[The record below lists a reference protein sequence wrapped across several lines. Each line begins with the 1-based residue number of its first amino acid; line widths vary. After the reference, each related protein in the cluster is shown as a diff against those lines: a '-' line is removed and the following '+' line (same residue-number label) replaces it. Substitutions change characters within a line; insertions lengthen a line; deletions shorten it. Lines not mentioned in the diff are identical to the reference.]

1 MNLIS
6 SIYNKI
12 LDVKLPVMLL
22 HLSWNEIFN
31 CFVPFKGIFAVTLLI
46 IKIHAEK
53 KYSENL
59 IQWKVLPFGEM
70 YPASLKVNIDYYLS
84 PRI

>member
-12 LDVKLPVMLL
+12 LNVKLPVMLL
-22 HLSWNEIFN
+22 HLSWNAIFN
-31 CFVPFKGIFAVTLLI
+31 CFVTVKGIFAVTLVL
-46 IKIHAEK
+46 IKIHAV
-53 KYSENL
+53 NL
-59 IQWKVLPFGEM
+59 IQWKVLPFGET
-70 YPASLKVNIDYYLS
+70 YPASLKVNIDYFLS